1 MTSALAEPAADR
13 DPYLWLENVAGEQS
27 LAWVEQQNTVTRETL
42 VARPTF
48 ETLRERLLGVYDSQ
62 ERIPYVSKHGEH
74 YYNFWRDAEHVR
86 GIWRRTTPEE
96 YAKPEPT
103 WETVLDLDAL
113 AKTENESWVW
123 KGALVLPRHDD
134 RALVR
139 LSRGGGDAVVIRE
152 FDLQA
157 LRWVDDGFTLAEAKS
172 DVSWIDR
179 DHLYVGT
186 DFGEGSLTTSGYP
199 RIVKRWTR
207 GTPLTDAETVY
218 EAQSDDI
225 EAAAAVSV
233 EPEGQ
238 YELILRIITFY
249 TRETYLRRDD
259 GTLVKLDLPIDAEAN
274 TFRDQ
279 LLVTLR
285 SDWAVGGRT
294 YPAGA
299 LLAVAFDAFL
309 EGSRDFEMLFEPGP
323 RKSLTGFS
331 ATRNHLLLN
340 ELENVRSRLYVLTPS
355 AGGWSRASLPAPEF
369 GTASV
374 AGVDHLESDEYFLN
388 VEDFVTPDSLYHG
401 TIGNDERTLLKQLPA
416 FFDASGLV
424 ITQHEA
430 KSKDGTMIPYF
441 QVAPHDLPMDG
452 TAPTLLYG
460 YGGFEVSLTSGYS
473 PGVGVGW
480 LEAGGVYVLANIR
493 GGGEF
498 GPAWHQAALKENRQ
512 RAYEDF
518 AAIAEDLI
526 ARGVTSP
533 GRLGIMGGSNGG
545 LLMGAMLT
553 QRPELFGAIVCQVP
567 LLDMRRYHLLLA
579 GASWMG
585 EYGNPDVPE
594 EWAFISKYSPYQNL
608 RPDADYPPTLFLT
621 STRDDRV
628 HPGHAR
634 KMAARMAEMG
644 HDFLYY
650 ENTEGGHAGAA
661 DNRQQAFM
669 NALAYVF
676 LRGELMR

>member
-1 MTSALAEPAADR
+1 
-13 DPYLWLENVAGEQS
+13 
-27 LAWVEQQNTVTRETL
+27 
-42 VARPTF
+42 
-48 ETLRERLLGVYDSQ
+48 
-62 ERIPYVSKHGEH
+62 
-74 YYNFWRDAEHVR
+74 
-86 GIWRRTTPEE
+86 
-96 YAKPEPT
+96 
-103 WETVLDLDAL
+103 
-113 AKTENESWVW
+113 
-123 KGALVLPRHDD
+123 
-134 RALVR
+134 
-139 LSRGGGDAVVIRE
+139 
-152 FDLQA
+152 QA

-207 GTPLTDAETVY
+207 GTPLTDAEMVY

-355 AGGWSRASLPAPEF
+355 TGGWSRASLPAPEF

-460 YGGFEVSLTSGYS
+460 YGGFEVS
-473 PGVGVGW
+473 
-480 LEAGGVYVLANIR
+480 
-493 GGGEF
+493 
-498 GPAWHQAALKENRQ
+498 
-512 RAYEDF
+512 
-518 AAIAEDLI
+518 
-526 ARGVTSP
+526 
-533 GRLGIMGGSNGG
+533 
-545 LLMGAMLT
+545 
-553 QRPELFGAIVCQVP
+553 
-567 LLDMRRYHLLLA
+567 
-579 GASWMG
+579 
-585 EYGNPDVPE
+585 
-594 EWAFISKYSPYQNL
+594 
-608 RPDADYPPTLFLT
+608 
-621 STRDDRV
+621 
-628 HPGHAR
+628 
-634 KMAARMAEMG
+634 
-644 HDFLYY
+644 
-650 ENTEGGHAGAA
+650 
-661 DNRQQAFM
+661 
-669 NALAYVF
+669 
-676 LRGELMR
+676 